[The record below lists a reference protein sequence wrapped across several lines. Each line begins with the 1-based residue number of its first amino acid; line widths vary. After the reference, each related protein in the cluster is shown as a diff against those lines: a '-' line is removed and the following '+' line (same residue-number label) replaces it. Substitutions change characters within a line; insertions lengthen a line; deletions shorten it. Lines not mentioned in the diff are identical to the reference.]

1 MKQSMTVKYSYQ
13 NYKKWNNQQKKRCLL
28 FVFNI
33 SYSKKTLLVAD
44 IKTDFVS
51 GLIVSLIVFNKYIED
66 ITIVIFRIRTIII

>member
-13 NYKKWNNQQKKRCLL
+13 NYKKWNNQQKKRFLL

-51 GLIVSLIVFNKYIED
+51 GLIVSLIVFNKYIKD